1 MKRRLYD
8 ILILVAV
15 LGLLTAC
22 SADEPQQGGVD
33 DALEDA
39 HIELRAMTRVA
50 DDQVSSLDDIHVFLS
65 CPSEDTK
72 TEGFFRL
79 HNESSSNIFW
89 TAEDLK
95 VKPGRRT
102 FWLYGY
108 MPAAED
114 LQGEIVGQRQLI
126 LSGIKPMSV
135 HDICIVTG
143 VKSWNESV
151 TPERGTFDFEY
162 INSDYNDMT
171 VLNLLLEHMLGHIDF
186 KFKVGTRYSQLR
198 DIKVTKLA
206 IQTSAKSTIKAT
218 INLPEGV
225 EGVVR
230 ITYTSEGTDTDYK
243 TILRDATH
251 ADVGHEFDE
260 AITLT
265 TTGVEIGSVNVAVG
279 SGLSDLYELVSTYEV
294 YDKKGNLLSTRHATN
309 KLSDILPVMG
319 QSKEITLIVEP
330 TYLYQLSEDDLN
342 DPEVKIVN

>member
-1 MKRRLYD
+1 
-8 ILILVAV
+8 
-15 LGLLTAC
+15 
-22 SADEPQQGGVD
+22 
-33 DALEDA
+33 
-39 HIELRAMTRVA
+39 
-50 DDQVSSLDDIHVFLS
+50 
-65 CPSEDTK
+65 
-72 TEGFFRL
+72 
-79 HNESSSNIFW
+79 
-89 TAEDLK
+89 
-95 VKPGRRT
+95 
-102 FWLYGY
+102 

-186 KFKVGTRYSQLR
+186 KFKIGTRYSQLR

-218 INLPEGV
+218 INLPEGI

-230 ITYTSEGTDTDYK
+230 ITYTSEGTNTDYK

-251 ADVGHEFDE
+251 EEAGHESDE
-260 AITLT
+260 AISLT

-342 DPEVKIVN
+342 DPEVKIQ